1 MWMLLVAFVAAFA
14 VTLAVV
20 RSAKRLEGLAGD
32 HDLSG
37 PQKFHARP
45 VPRIGGVGTLVVM
58 HQVSA
63 GLSTGLLIA
72 ITYLGLHGA
81 AFA

>member
-20 RSAKRLEGLAGD
+20 RSAKRIKGRAGD

-45 VPRIGGVGTLVVM
+45 ASVRD
-58 HQVSA
+58 
-63 GLSTGLLIA
+63 
-72 ITYLGLHGA
+72 
-81 AFA
+81 F